1 MIVLKSQDEIDRMEA
16 ACRIVAEVLMKIRD
30 ILIPGMS
37 TKELDDIAESF
48 ILSRK
53 ATPAFKGYKGYPAT
67 LCTSLNDQVVHGI
80 PGPAVLKKGDIISI
94 DVGVYQGGFYGDAA
108 ITLPVGQISK
118 EAGKLLSVTEE
129 ALYKGIEKAVAG
141 NRLSDISH
149 AVQKHAEADGFSVV
163 RQFVGH
169 GIGRGLHEDPQIP
182 NFGKPGEGV
191 ILREG
196 MTLAIEPMINA
207 GTWKVDVLNDGWT
220 AVTRDGSLSA
230 HFEHTVAVT
239 KNGPKILTKFH

>member
-1 MIVLKSQDEIDRMEA
+1 MIVLKSQDEIDKMA
-16 ACRIVAEVLMKIRD
+16 VACRIVAEVLMKIREC
-30 ILIPGMS
+30 IVPGMT
-37 TKELDDIAESF
+37 TKELDQIAESY
-48 ILSRK
+48 ILSQK

-80 PGPAVLKKGDIISI
+80 PGPALLRDGDIISI
-94 DVGVYQGGFYGDAA
+94 DVGVYHGGFYGDAA

-118 EAGKLLSVTEE
+118 EAGKLLATTEE
-129 ALYKGIEKAVAG
+129 ALYQGIEKAIVG
-141 NRLSDISH
+141 NRLSDISY
-149 AVQKHAEADGFSVV
+149 AVQKHAEAAGFSVV
-163 RQFVGH
+163 KQFVGH

-182 NFGKPGEGV
+182 NFGKPGEGPL
-191 ILREG
+191 LREG

-220 AVTRDGSLSA
+220 AVTRDGRLSA

-239 KNGPKILTKFH
+239 KNGPLILTNFY